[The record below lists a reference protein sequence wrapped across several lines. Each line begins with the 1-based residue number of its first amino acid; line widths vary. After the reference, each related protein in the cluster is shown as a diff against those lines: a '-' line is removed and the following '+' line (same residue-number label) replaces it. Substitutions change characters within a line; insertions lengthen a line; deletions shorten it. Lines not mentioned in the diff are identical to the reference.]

1 MPQLDITEHAG
12 KQRRLM
18 RGKRGV
24 VFAPQLQL
32 FMAALACYNNYR
44 NNNNTNNGHATIEMK
59 R

>member
-1 MPQLDITEHAG
+1 MLQLDITEHAG

-24 VFAPQLQL
+24 VRPQLQR
-32 FMAALACYNNYR
+32 FMAALAFYNNYR
-44 NNNNTNNGHATIEMK
+44 NNNNNGHATIEMK

>member
-24 VFAPQLQL
+24 VRPTTATLYGSFSFLQQLQ
-32 FMAALACYNNYR
+32 
-44 NNNNTNNGHATIEMK
+44 EQQQQ
-59 R
+59 